1 MQKKDKDN
9 EPDFNVKANGE
20 FVGSGWLNEGK
31 YGPYV
36 TIIVNEDVAQG
47 ERLFVTP
54 RRGKE
59 GVLGG

>member
-1 MQKKDKDN
+1 MQKKEKDN

-36 TIIVNEDVAQG
+36 TVIVNESLAG
-47 ERLFVTP
+47 GTRLFLSP

-59 GVLGG
+59 GILGG